1 MSRGRDDRVGAA
13 MAKAAG
19 SRWCGEF
26 LASVVTGDDDPA
38 ITHGDPDRPFFI
50 ASATKLF
57 VTAIAAR
64 LRARGE
70 LDWDAPF
77 AGYVPHL
84 DVSGLCVIDGVDRT
98 AQVTVRQ
105 LLAHT
110 SGIADYFEG
119 PRPDGATTMQR
130 FLADDFAWDVH
141 DVIRWTR
148 EMPAAFAPGAP
159 GRALY
164 SDTNYQ
170 LLGAVIERVTGRTFA
185 GAVHEEVCAPLGLTR
200 TWCLDRDSIDRYG
213 EVARFRVGDALP
225 WIPLAMS
232 SVGADGG
239 IASTLR
245 DGQRFIRAFL
255 GGELFDRSVI
265 GEITAEWRRIFRP
278 LRYGTGIMLFRL
290 PRIMAPLGAPD
301 FIGHSGAS
309 GTVMFGVA
317 GTATTIV
324 LTTNQ
329 AERRDL
335 PFRMMVSLARR

>member
-1 MSRGRDDRVGAA
+1 
-13 MAKAAG
+13 MARAAG

-26 LASVVTGDDDPA
+26 LASVVTGDGQPA
-38 ITHGDPDRPFFI
+38 VTHGDPDRPFFI

-64 LRARGE
+64 LRARRE

-77 AGYVPHL
+77 AGYLPDL
-84 DVSGLCVIDGVDRT
+84 DTSGLCVVGGVDHTPR
-98 AQVTVRQ
+98 VTVRQ

-119 PRPDGATTMQR
+119 RRPDGTTTMQR
-130 FLADDFAWDVH
+130 FLDHDSAWSLDDVLG
-141 DVIRWTR
+141 WTR
-148 EMPAAFAPGAP
+148 DMRPAFVPGTP
-159 GRALY
+159 GRAHY

-170 LLGAVIERVTGRTFA
+170 LLGAIIERLTGATFA
-185 GAVHEEVCAPLGLTR
+185 QAVQGEVCEPLGLR
-200 TWCLDRDSIDRYG
+200 HTWCLDASSLDRYG
-213 EVARFRVGDALP
+213 EVARFRVGESLP
-225 WIPLAMS
+225 SIPLAMS

-255 GGELFDRSVI
+255 GGELFDRGVI
-265 GEITAEWRRIFRP
+265 AEITAEWRRIFRP
-278 LRYGTGIMLFRL
+278 LRYGTGVMLFRL
-290 PRIMAPLGAPD
+290 PRLMAPLGAPD

-317 GTATTIV
+317 GTGTTIV

-335 PFRMMVSLARR
+335 PFRMMVSIARR